1 MGKVWMMAWWLVT
14 PGLLSHTADASPW
27 VERLA
32 NAGVPELG
40 SLRLEIEAIGLELDG
55 LSTIT
60 GVNSGNRLG
69 FQSAGKIA
77 GEDLWLE
84 VELAEATPLDSVVLI
99 PLLGKGVDGPV
110 AGFGFPKRFVLEGFD
125 EEDQSH
131 HLMDETGG
139 DFPNPGFFPVS
150 APCPAGVVLRRI
162 RLTATE
168 SWDSNGPPTMGL
180 AELMALRGNRNM
192 TQRATVRSS
201 SSREIPPAWARS
213 NLVDQMT
220 PLGLQL
226 AQDRQPVM
234 GWHGQIA
241 QSVNDQQVVTVD
253 LGEPVKLDEIRLIPA
268 WKSSMP
274 WDSYY
279 GFPARFKLETALT
292 KDFKDP
298 EMVYDRTTIS
308 LQSPGRNMQSYG
320 GIVRPARYIRMT
332 ATRLRERTGDFVF
345 ALGEVQAYAGDV
357 NVALN
362 KPVIAEQSLEDAE
375 WSRAGL
381 TDGVS
386 GGGSLLELPE
396 WIRQLEQRK
405 ILEQRREAL
414 LVRRRAALIEA
425 EQLVVGTSIGG
436 AGSIVLI
443 AGLFSWRGHRQ
454 RVLDRERHRE
464 RLARDLHDELGS
476 NLGSIALISSFAN
489 QEDAAQMRLDLAEI
503 EMVARESADS
513 MRDMV
518 CLLGGRRGGVA
529 ADWLNVM
536 TGLAQRLMRGVDLN
550 CHLPTAPLTWEPN
563 LETRRELYLFCKE
576 VLHNAARHG
585 EPSKVKF
592 HLSPTPNGL
601 CIEITD
607 DGCGFDPDAVKSGH
621 GLGNIRERAAMMKAQ
636 LNLTSSP
643 GNGTCVMLH
652 VPRGRRWMKQKIP
665 APC

>member
-1 MGKVWMMAWWLVT
+1 MGKGRAWVAVWQLVT
-14 PGLLSHTADASPW
+14 LGLLSHAADGSPW

-32 NAGVPELG
+32 NLVTPELG
-40 SLRLEIEAIGLELDG
+40 SLQLEIEGIDRELAG

-69 FQSAGKIA
+69 FQSAGRNE

-84 VELAEATPLDSVVLI
+84 VELAEAMTLDSVVLI
-99 PLLGKGVDGPV
+99 PLLGKGVDGLV

-125 EEDQSH
+125 EENQSH

-162 RLTATE
+162 RLTVTK
-168 SWDSNGPPTMGL
+168 SWDSEGPPLLAL

-192 TQRATVRSS
+192 TLQAVVRSS
-201 SSREIPPAWARS
+201 SSREIPPAWARN
-213 NLVDQMT
+213 NLIDQMT
-220 PLGLQL
+220 PLGLPL
-226 AQDRQPVM
+226 AQDKQAVM
-234 GWHGQIA
+234 GWHGEVA
-241 QSVNDQQVVTVD
+241 GSMNDKQAVTVD

-268 WKSSMP
+268 WKSTIA
-274 WDSYY
+274 WDSHY

-292 KDFKDP
+292 EDFENP
-298 EMVYDRTTIS
+298 EMVYDRTAVS
-308 LQSPGRNMQSYG
+308 LQSPGRNIQSYG
-320 GIVRPARYIRMT
+320 GMVKPARYIRMT
-332 ATRLRERTGDFVF
+332 ATRLRARAGDYVF
-345 ALGEVQAYAGDV
+345 ALGEIQAYAGDV
-357 NVALN
+357 NLALH
-362 KPVIAEQSLEDAE
+362 KPVIAEQSIEDAE

-381 TDGVS
+381 TDGAS

-396 WIRQLEQRK
+396 WIRQLEQRR

-414 LVRRRAALIEA
+414 LIRRRDILTDA
-425 EQLVVGTSIGG
+425 EQLLVGASIGG
-436 AGSIVLI
+436 AGGIALI

-454 RVLDRERHRE
+454 RVLDRERHHE

-476 NLGSIALISSFAN
+476 NLGSIALISSFAG

-518 CLLGGRRGGVA
+518 SLLGGRRGGAA

-536 TGLAQRLMRGVDLN
+536 NGLAQRLMRGVELE
-550 CHLPTAPLTWEPN
+550 CRLPTAPLTWEPN

-576 VLHNAARHG
+576 ALHNAARHG
-585 EPSKVKF
+585 VPSTVKF
-592 HLSPTPNGL
+592 HLSPTARGL
-601 CIEITD
+601 RIEITD
-607 DGCGFDPDAVKSGH
+607 DGCGFDPAAVESGH
-621 GLGNIRERAAMMKAQ
+621 GLGNIRERAAMMKAEMC
-636 LNLTSSP
+636 LTSSP
-643 GNGTCVMLH
+643 GNGTRVMLDL
-652 VPRGRRWMKQKIP
+652 PRGRRWKKR
-665 APC
+665 

>member
-1 MGKVWMMAWWLVT
+1 MMAWWLVT
-14 PGLLSHTADASPW
+14 PGLLSHTADAAPW

-32 NAGVPELG
+32 NAVVPELG
-40 SLRLEIEAIGLELDG
+40 SLRLEIEAIDHGLAG
-55 LSTIT
+55 LSTIP
-60 GVNSGNRLG
+60 GVNSGSRLG
-69 FQSAGKIA
+69 FQSAGKIK

-84 VELAEATPLDSVVLI
+84 VELAEAMPLDSVVLI

-110 AGFGFPKRFVLEGFD
+110 PGFGFPKRFVLEGFD

-139 DFPNPGFFPVS
+139 DYPNPGFFPVS

-168 SWDSNGPPTMGL
+168 SWDSNGPPIMGL

-192 TQRATVRSS
+192 TQRAKVRSS

-220 PLGLQL
+220 PLGLPL
-226 AQDRQPVM
+226 AQDQQPVM
-234 GWHGQIA
+234 GWHGEIA
-241 QSVNDQQVVTVD
+241 RSMSDRQAVTVD

-268 WKSSMP
+268 WKSSMA

-292 KDFKDP
+292 ADFENP
-298 EMVYDRTTIS
+298 EMVYDRTTLT
-308 LQSPGRNMQSYG
+308 LQSPGRNVQSYG
-320 GIVRPARYIRMT
+320 GMMKPARYIRMT
-332 ATRLRERTGDFVF
+332 TARLRERTGDFVF
-345 ALGEVQAYAGDV
+345 ALGEIQAYAGDV

-362 KPVIAEQSLEDAE
+362 KPVIAEQSIEDAE

-405 ILEQRREAL
+405 TLEQRREAL
-414 LVRRRAALIEA
+414 LMRRRALLTYA
-425 EQLVVGTSIGG
+425 EHLLVGTSIGG
-436 AGSIVLI
+436 AGGIALI

-476 NLGSIALISSFAN
+476 NLGSIALISSFAVH
-489 QEDAAQMRLDLAEI
+489 EDAPQMRLDLAEI

-518 CLLGGRRGGVA
+518 SLLGGSRVGAA

-536 TGLAQRLMRGVDLN
+536 NSLAQRLMRGVAVE
-550 CHLPTAPLTWEPN
+550 CGLPTAPLIWEPN

-576 VLHNAARHG
+576 ALHNAVRHG
-585 EPSKVKF
+585 QPSKVQF
-592 HLSPTPNGL
+592 HLSPTAGGL
-601 CIEITD
+601 RIEIAD
-607 DGCGFDPDAVKSGH
+607 DGCGFDPSAVESGH
-621 GLGNIRERAAMMKAQ
+621 GLGNIRERAAMMKAEMT
-636 LNLTSSP
+636 LIASP
-643 GNGTCVMLH
+643 EKGTRVILE
-652 VPRGRRWMKQKIP
+652 VPRGRRWTKR
-665 APC
+665 

>member
-1 MGKVWMMAWWLVT
+1 MSKAWILAWLLVT
-14 PGLLSHTADASPW
+14 PGSVGQAADGAPW
-27 VERLA
+27 VERVA
-32 NAGVPELG
+32 NLVVPELG
-40 SLRLEIEAIGLELDG
+40 SLRIEIEGIDRDLAG
-55 LSTIT
+55 LSIIT

-69 FQSAGKIA
+69 FQSAGKIE

-84 VELAEATPLDSVVLI
+84 VELAEAMPMDRVVLI

-110 AGFGFPKRFVLEGFD
+110 PGFGFPKRFVLEGFD

-162 RLTATE
+162 RLTAIK
-168 SWDSNGPPTMGL
+168 SWDSEGPPILGL
-180 AELMALRGNRNM
+180 AELMVLKGNRNM
-192 TQRATVRSS
+192 TPQAKVRSS
-201 SSREIPPAWARS
+201 SSREIRPAWSRS

-220 PLGLQL
+220 PLGLPL
-226 AQDRQPVM
+226 AQDKQPVM
-234 GWHGQIA
+234 GWHGEIA
-241 QSVNDQQVVTVD
+241 QSMNDQQAVIVD

-279 GFPARFKLETALT
+279 GFPARFKLETDLT
-292 KDFKDP
+292 ENFRNP
-298 EMVYDRTTIS
+298 EMIYDRTSIS

-320 GIVRPARYIRMT
+320 GMVKPARYIRMT

-345 ALGEVQAYAGDV
+345 ALGEIQAYAGDI

-362 KPVIAEQSLEDAE
+362 KPVIAGQSIEDAE
-375 WSRAGL
+375 WLRAGL

-405 ILEQRREAL
+405 TLERRREVL
-414 LVRRRAALIEA
+414 LIRRRAVLTHA
-425 EQLVVGTSIGG
+425 EHLMVGTSIGG
-436 AGSIVLI
+436 AGGIAII

-476 NLGSIALISSFAN
+476 NLGSIALISSFAD

-518 CLLGGRRGGVA
+518 SLLGGRRGGAA

-536 TGLAQRLMRGVDLN
+536 SGLAQRLMRGVELE
-550 CHLPTAPLTWEPN
+550 CRLSTPPLTWEPN

-576 VLHNAARHG
+576 VLHNAVRHG
-585 EPSKVKF
+585 GPSKVKF
-592 HLSPTPNGL
+592 HLRPTSGGL
-601 CIEITD
+601 RIEITD
-607 DGCGFDPDAVKSGH
+607 DGCGFDPDAVESGH
-621 GLGNIRERAAMMKAQ
+621 GLGNIRERAAIMKAEMS
-636 LNLTSSP
+636 LTSSP
-643 GNGTCVMLH
+643 GKGTRVMLD
-652 VPRGRRWMKQKIP
+652 VPRGWRWTKR
-665 APC
+665 